1 MPDIIQLLPDSV
13 ANQIAAGEVVQRPAS
28 AVKELLENSI
38 DAGSTEITLNIK
50 DAGKTLIQ
58 VIDNGSGMSI
68 TDARLCMERH
78 ATSKIRS
85 ADDLFS
91 IRTMGFRGEAM
102 PSMAAISQMELKTK
116 KHDEDVG
123 THIIIEAGKLI
134 SQEVCQCKSGT
145 NISIK
150 NLFLNVPA
158 RRNFLKSNPVETKHI
173 IEEFTRVALINP
185 QVMMIMHNEGNDV
198 FRLPASNFRQR
209 ICNIFGRKY
218 DQRLVPVDEK
228 TDIVSVSGFVG
239 KPEFA
244 KRTKGE
250 QYFYVNNRFI
260 KSPYLNHAVQIA
272 FENLLP
278 KDQFPSYFLK
288 LDLDPAKIDI
298 NIHPTKTEIKLEE
311 ERAIYAILRTSV
323 RQALGK
329 YNISPSLDFEQET
342 SFGGSLKPP
351 TEIKMPE
358 ITINPDFN
366 PFKNEGR
373 QKQFNYPARKN
384 MNAFKNPEW
393 QKIFEQERQ
402 QEPETRVVEQTIL
415 SGEGV
420 SDSDTFVKKNIQLH
434 NKYILSHIKSGFII
448 VDQQRAHERVLYER
462 LKNNREKHQ
471 NSSQKLLFP
480 ESIEFSTDDFQLYR
494 ELMDEI
500 QKLGFET
507 SVFGKNS
514 IVIHSV
520 PSDATSSNYTHLM
533 EGLLEQYKKNLSEL
547 KLEQSENL
555 LRSIAK
561 NISLK
566 RGRFLSTE
574 EMDSLVDELF
584 ACEMPYHLP
593 NGKPIII
600 TYSLSDL
607 DKQFKRI

>member
-38 DAGSTEITLNIK
+38 DAKSTEINLNFK

-58 VIDNGSGMSI
+58 VIDNGIGMSI
-68 TDARLCMERH
+68 TDARLCLERH

-85 ADDLFS
+85 AEDLFS
-91 IRTMGFRGEAM
+91 VKTMGFRGEAM
-102 PSMAAISQMELKTK
+102 PSMAAISQLELKTK
-116 KHDEDVG
+116 KQEEDVG
-123 THIIIEAGKLI
+123 THLIIEAGKVI

-145 NISIK
+145 NICIK

-173 IEEFTRVALINP
+173 IEEFTRVALINH
-185 QVMMIMHNEGNDV
+185 QVMMSMHNEGNDV
-198 FRLPASNFRQR
+198 FRLPVSNFRQR

-218 DQRLVPVDEK
+218 DQRLVPVEEK
-228 TDIVSVSGFVG
+228 TDIVSISGFVG

-278 KDQFPSYFLK
+278 KDQFPSYFLR
-288 LDLDPAKIDI
+288 LELDPAKIDI

-329 YNISPSLDFEQET
+329 YNISPSLDFEQEN
-342 SFGGSLKPP
+342 SFGSTLKPP
-351 TEIKMPE
+351 SEIKIPE
-358 ITINPDFN
+358 ITINPHFN
-366 PFKNEGR
+366 PFENEGR
-373 QKQFNYPARKN
+373 QKQFSYPERKGI
-384 MNAFKNPEW
+384 NAFKNPEW
-393 QKIFEQERQ
+393 QKIFERERQ
-402 QEPETRVVEQTIL
+402 PEPETQMVEQTIL
-415 SGEGV
+415 SGEGT
-420 SDSDTFVKKNIQLH
+420 SDSESIAKKNIQLH
-434 NKYILSHIKSGFII
+434 NKYILSHIKSGFVI
-448 VDQQRAHERVLYER
+448 VDQQRAHERVLYEK
-462 LKNNREKHQ
+462 LKSNKEKHQ

-480 ESIEFSTDDFQLYR
+480 ESVEFSSEDFQLFR

-500 QKLGFET
+500 QKLGFDL

-520 PSDATSSNYTHLM
+520 PSDATNSNYTQLM
-533 EGLLEQYKKNLSEL
+533 EGLLEQYKKNLSDL

-566 RGRFLSTE
+566 RGRILNSE
-574 EMDSLVDELF
+574 EMDSLIDELF